1 MKDFWPCDRL
11 RTTRSCAVVI
21 KFVWGIL
28 LVVVCKFN
36 RCFLMHVWTGR
47 GCKWTQNESTLQ
59 STCSGV
65 TIVLFMSGRRLL
77 RGEKVEEQGSVAKG
91 NGAIAFSFY
100 MGERPDYDCIKR
112 TKAERSMLALKICS
126 SNMSRCYLLYN
137 LVLSCFVSFPL
148 PPVTSCYLA
157 LLSQA
162 SSGRSLA
169 WKMVALWML
178 WWDSQVGHG
187 GVWWELAWVGNG
199 RKIQEDFW
207 HILTS
212 CDQSCNSCKTQSPS
226 RCPAASQSRAW
237 LWFRAIDCDLARQIR
252 WQVNLQF
259 WRPSP
264 FSLKGPNSKYRC
276 NILPHQD
283 LCFAG
288 TESVGHLLR

>member
-36 RCFLMHVWTGR
+36 CRFLMHVWTGR

-112 TKAERSMLALKICS
+112 TKAERSMLALIFVPQTWAVATYCIIWF
-126 SNMSRCYLLYN
+126 CH
-137 LVLSCFVSFPL
+137 VLSPSLFLPL
-148 PPVTSCYLA
+148 PLV
-157 LLSQA
+157 
-162 SSGRSLA
+162 
-169 WKMVALWML
+169 
-178 WWDSQVGHG
+178 
-187 GVWWELAWVGNG
+187 
-199 RKIQEDFW
+199 I
-207 HILTS
+207 
-212 CDQSCNSCKTQSPS
+212 
-226 RCPAASQSRAW
+226 
-237 LWFRAIDCDLARQIR
+237 
-252 WQVNLQF
+252 
-259 WRPSP
+259 
-264 FSLKGPNSKYRC
+264 
-276 NILPHQD
+276 
-283 LCFAG
+283 
-288 TESVGHLLR
+288 

>member
-1 MKDFWPCDRL
+1 MIASNERKQN
-11 RTTRSCAVVI
+11 AVC
-21 KFVWGIL
+21 L
-28 LVVVCKFN
+28 LWF
-36 RCFLMHVWTGR
+36 F
-47 GCKWTQNESTLQ
+47 
-59 STCSGV
+59 
-65 TIVLFMSGRRLL
+65 
-77 RGEKVEEQGSVAKG
+77 
-91 NGAIAFSFY
+91 
-100 MGERPDYDCIKR
+100 
-112 TKAERSMLALKICS
+112 S

-226 RCPAASQSRAW
+226 RCPAASQSRPW

-259 WRPSP
+259 WTPSP